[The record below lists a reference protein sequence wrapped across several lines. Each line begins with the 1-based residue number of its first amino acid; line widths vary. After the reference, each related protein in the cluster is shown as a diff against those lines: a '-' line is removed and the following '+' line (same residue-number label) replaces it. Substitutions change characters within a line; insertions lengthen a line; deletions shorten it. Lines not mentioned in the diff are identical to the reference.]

1 MFAKKSPAVCTSPDI
16 TESESL
22 KGGPGNFHISQY
34 PQSFLSHTNIW
45 KYGLRKLLKFV
56 CKCRE
61 QLAFVYIR
69 VCMYMSFFKC
79 ILHLIISHRPLFQ
92 AIKNNVY
99 IKKNNNNNVYIM
111 CVHVYVFM
119 CVYMCVYISIHTH
132 THSKYSPSFLCCHK
146 VLLGAWVVT
155 SEPV

>member
-22 KGGPGNFHISQY
+22 KGGPGYFHISQY

-79 ILHLIISHRPLFQ
+79 ILHLIISLRPLFQ

-99 IKKNNNNNVYIM
+99 IYVCA
-111 CVHVYVFM
+111 CVCIYVCVYV
-119 CVYMCVYISIHTH
+119 CIYKYTH
-132 THSKYSPSFLCCHK
+132 THNKYSPSFLCCHK